1 MYYSRTIENKINSIK
16 KEYAAIAIYGARQVG
31 KSTVVDHIFGEDIT
45 SVTLD
50 DLSERALA
58 NDNPKLFL
66 ESHPWP
72 VIIDEIQKGTPLLEQ
87 INIKI
92 DDEKRIFLKRIEML
106 HQCILTDSNKFESL
120 IIDLLIHQLI

>member
-1 MYYSRTIENKINSIK
+1 MYYSRTIEKKINSIK

-31 KSTVVDHIFGEDIT
+31 KSTVVDHIFGEDIA

-58 NDNPKLFL
+58 NDNPRLFL

-72 VIIDEIQKGTPLLEQ
+72 IIIDEIQKGTPLLEQ
-87 INIKI
+87 IKIKI
-92 DDEKRIFLKRIEML
+92 DDKKNNCLKENRNAPSMY
-106 HQCILTDSNKFESL
+106 SYWF
-120 IIDLLIHQLI
+120 